1 MTTHDETCGGV
12 IAPLR
17 GLPWREMKLRLSR
30 LRWEREFSYTAIR
43 KAYLAKQIKGYI
55 REWREAQK

>member
-17 GLPWREMKLRLSR
+17 GLPWREMKGRLLDIRWTCRAARGKRRER
-30 LRWEREFSYTAIR
+30 LERRIIEA
-43 KAYLAKQIKGYI
+43 I